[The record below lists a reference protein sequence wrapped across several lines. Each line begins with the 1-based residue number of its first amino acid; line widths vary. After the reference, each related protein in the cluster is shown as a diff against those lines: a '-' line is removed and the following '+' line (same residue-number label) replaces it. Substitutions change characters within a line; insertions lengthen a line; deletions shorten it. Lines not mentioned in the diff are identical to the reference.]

1 MTSYVQSD
9 KSYINVYPAHRLNP
23 VDRKI
28 YSGFTEHMG
37 RCIYG
42 GIYDPKNPNTDLIDP
57 STGFRIDVL
66 EALKPLDIPVVRY
79 PGGNFTST
87 YHWQDGVGPRD
98 ARPRHPELAWGTVET
113 NEFGTDEFMQW
124 CKELGAEAYLCLNFG
139 TGTLDEA
146 LAWVEYC
153 NGTLDTHYANLRRKN
168 GHPAPYNVR
177 YWALGNEMWGEWQ
190 IDQMTD
196 EAYAERAYQWA
207 KALKLLDPSIEL
219 ILCGREGANVWDV
232 KVLQHVVRNRGIDEL
247 GEERKQIIDMHS
259 IHLYTASENHY
270 ENVTAPLAAER
281 MIETASA
288 VIDVAHYENK
298 ITAKQR
304 RPKVCFDE
312 WNVWLPRR
320 APGSKGAEEQ
330 YNLSDALAVGVWLNV
345 LVRKSKDLGMANI
358 AQSVNVLSPLMT
370 SKDGIAKQ
378 TTWWPY
384 ELFCKYMKGSLI
396 PVHVGCEFYEGTTK
410 PVWVRTVKQTPFID
424 VSATVD
430 GEGFVSLCVINSH
443 LEKDFETEI
452 GGVAGEVQVYTVT
465 GDNERVTNMG
475 GEQKVG
481 IQESA
486 WDGKA
491 KHVFGKH
498 SLTMLRWK
506 TS

>member
-1 MTSYVQSD
+1 MTTYVQSD
-9 KSYINVYPAHRLNP
+9 KCYINVYPAHRLNP
-23 VDRKI
+23 IDRKI

-42 GIYDPKNPNTDLIDP
+42 GIYDPKNPNTDLVDP
-57 STGFRIDVL
+57 STGFRLDVL
-66 EALKPLDIPVVRY
+66 EALKPLEIPVVRY

-146 LAWVEYC
+146 LAWLEYC
-153 NGTLDTHYANLRRKN
+153 NGTLDTHYANLRRKH
-168 GHPAPYNVR
+168 GHPEPYNVK

-232 KVLQHVVRNRGIDEL
+232 KVLQHTVRNRGIDEL
-247 GEERKQIIDMHS
+247 GEERKHIIDMHS

-281 MIETASA
+281 LIETASA
-288 VIDVAHYENK
+288 AIDVAHYENK
-298 ITAKQR
+298 ISAGQK

-320 APGSKGAEEQ
+320 APGSKGAEEH
-330 YNLSDALAVGVWLNV
+330 YSLSDALAVGVWLNV

-370 SKDGIAKQ
+370 SKEGITKQ

-396 PVHVGCEFYEGTTK
+396 PVHVGCQFYEGSTK
-410 PVWVRTVKQTPFID
+410 PVWVRTVKQTPFVD

-430 GEGFVSLCVINSH
+430 DDGYVSMCVINSH
-443 LEKDFETEI
+443 LEEDFETEI
-452 GGVAGEVQVYTVT
+452 GGVNGEVQMYIVT
-465 GDNERVTNMG
+465 GEDERVTNMG

-486 WDGKA
+486 WNGKG
-491 KHVFGKH
+491 KHAFGKH

-506 TS
+506 AF